1 MRDEMGNEKRIQQD
15 KREKISHA
23 TRSLAPDYSHAAI
36 ISKGGEK
43 FHPPERGSVTG
54 QKPLVSQ
61 A

>member
-1 MRDEMGNEKRIQQD
+1 MRDERRNEKRIQQD
-15 KREKISHA
+15 KCEKISHA